1 LPEQNR
7 HRTGRTNRPT
17 LGASDE
23 MPNDVIE
30 LTDAML
36 ESGADAFARLQRLE
50 SGSARAAAYL
60 IFKAMAAASPELGR
74 RRILQMVETK
84 LLGSFGTSRR

>member
-1 LPEQNR
+1 LPEDNR

-17 LGASDE
+17 LGASYE

-30 LTDAML
+30 VTAAML
-36 ESGADAFARLQRLE
+36 EAGADAFARLNGLE

-60 IFKAMAAASPELGR
+60 IFKAMAEASPELGR
-74 RRILQMVETK
+74 RRILQTEEMEPMR
-84 LLGSFGTSRR
+84 SFGASRR